1 MNADRAI
8 GLILSVCIGVVLA
21 LGTWL
26 LWRAHHAPP
35 PEPPATATPSV
46 TVTPEATPTPTGA
59 LPRAAAGYRLAG
71 TVVGD
76 VAYAVIV
83 APNGHSEL
91 VRTGQILKGLGQL
104 TAIEQDRV
112 TIAGDQG
119 PFVLQVA
126 AAPTVTATA
135 EVTTPTAAPP
145 PTRVPSAS
153 ESSPSGEPD
162 RSAS

>member
-1 MNADRAI
+1 MNSDRAI
-8 GLILSVCIGVVLA
+8 GVILSVCVGVVLA

-35 PEPPATATPSV
+35 TEPPASATPSI
-46 TVTPEATPTPTGA
+46 TATPEATPTPTGE

-71 TVVGD
+71 TVVGA

-104 TAIEQDRV
+104 TAVEQDRV
-112 TIAGDQG
+112 TIAGDEG
-119 PFVLQVA
+119 SFVLQVA

-135 EVTTPTAAPP
+135 VLTTPTAP
-145 PTRVPSAS
+145 PTRVPSTS